1 MAATEAEGCSGFP
14 CVWLLHLHQPGPSSH
29 LTPLY
34 SSDPIPLHCISPNHL
49 SPHPALSHPAPPYLL
64 PSCPISVST
73 QAATLLQSGLLH
85 SGRQARRRGA
95 CLGMAT
101 DSARLHS
108 HNLALPRMGSFHARQ
123 GCRCAIVI
131 VMGVEDVIPTHPLAT
146 HTTGRL
152 HYVGRDLSLVR
163 RRCFH
168 GGVRR
173 RFLFD
178 GRRARVGR
186 QRPPLLQLSRHL
198 PLRHIWEGAPSILT
212 SSLLPFN
219 QNASTYRPA
228 PSSLHR
234 PPTYLNPSRTVRIG
248 PRLHCFLCHCLVIP
262 VRCV

>member
-123 GCRCAIVI
+123 GCR
-131 VMGVEDVIPTHPLAT
+131 
-146 HTTGRL
+146 
-152 HYVGRDLSLVR
+152 DLSLVR

-198 PLRHIWEGAPSILT
+198 PLRHIWE
-212 SSLLPFN
+212 
-219 QNASTYRPA
+219 
-228 PSSLHR
+228 
-234 PPTYLNPSRTVRIG
+234 VRIG

-262 VRCV
+262 VRCSDDARCRIRLQLKL